1 MSTPIT
7 ISDAAL
13 EAMLARRAHRAD
25 PDGLRDAAFL
35 RIEATAPPAGIGL
48 GAHVAAALGWRQAV
62 AVPAFAWVLLLAGLL
77 LAMVLGSLAAGAWR
91 PDRAVVITPTAP
103 PDVMTTGRAYHT
115 ATLLEDGRV
124 LLTGGDLR
132 DMIEVP
138 ASAELYDPA
147 TGAFVATGSM
157 ATKHRM
163 DHTAI
168 RLADGRVLL
177 VGGIMVGWDPLW
189 REIWDPATG
198 RFTTPGARDPGAS
211 ADGPHVMAAG
221 PLADG
226 RVLVHRT
233 TTSAT
238 RFETGRPWN
247 TLSAELLDPATGALT
262 ETGALVSD
270 PKYATA
276 TLLRDGRVLVVG
288 GAPKAL
294 VYDPATGEF
303 TATGI
308 VSDPVGPLAAVTLL
322 DGRVLILGDE
332 TSDIYDPATG
342 SIVPTNSMTHSR
354 TRFAPVQEFAAVL
367 LADGRV
373 LVTGGDRLG
382 TAELYDPATGTFSLT
397 GSMAVPRYGHTATL
411 LGDGTVLIAG
421 GASRPGLLEAGLAS
435 AELFDPGAGAFR
447 PVGQR

>member
-1 MSTPIT
+1 MASH
-7 ISDAAL
+7 
-13 EAMLARRAHRAD
+13 RRV
-25 PDGLRDAAFL
+25 G
-35 RIEATAPPAGIGL
+35 
-48 GAHVAAALGWRQAV
+48 
-62 AVPAFAWVLLLAGLL
+62 
-77 LAMVLGSLAAGAWR
+77 
-91 PDRAVVITPTAP
+91 
-103 PDVMTTGRAYHT
+103 
-115 ATLLEDGRV
+115 
-124 LLTGGDLR
+124 
-132 DMIEVP
+132 
-138 ASAELYDPA
+138 
-147 TGAFVATGSM
+147 
-157 ATKHRM
+157 
-163 DHTAI
+163 HTAI

-177 VGGIMVGWDPLW
+177 VGGWAVFDPLW

-198 RFTTPGARDPGAS
+198 RFTTPGGRDPGAS
-211 ADGPHVMAAG
+211 PDMSQVMAAG

-233 TTSAT
+233 P
-238 RFETGRPWN
+238 F
-247 TLSAELLDPATGALT
+247 AEAALLDPATGALT

-308 VSDPVGPLAAVTLL
+308 VSDPVGPLTAVTLL

-332 TSDIYDPATG
+332 ASDIYDPATG
-342 SIVPTNSMTHSR
+342 SIVPTGSMTDSR
-354 TRFAPVQEFAAVL
+354 TPFAPVQEFAAVL

-382 TAELYDPATGTFSLT
+382 TAELYDPATGRFSLT

-421 GASRPGLLEAGLAS
+421 GASRPWPYDFREDGLAS